1 MNCQKTLFNH
11 NCITAAVAAIL
22 IMGGLSGCEHQPPDE
37 RDPVTL
43 PPLTTGNIENGK
55 QLYHDLCD
63 KCHKLTPGSNEK
75 GPQLQRI
82 YGAPA
87 AALADY
93 KYSDELLNSGWV
105 WDEKTLDT
113 YLINAQQ
120 ALPGN
125 RMRTD
130 GLPDATERADI
141 IAYLS
146 TLRGSGMQE
155 QQEAPLEPQTSD
167 SQQIDNATDAPV
179 MPPQ

>member
-1 MNCQKTLFNH
+1 MNRQKSLFNTTG
-11 NCITAAVAAIL
+11 ITTVIISSLTLSVIL
-22 IMGGLSGCEHQPPDE
+22 FSGCEHQPPDQ

-43 PPLTTGNIENGK
+43 PPLTTGDVDNGK

-75 GPQLQRI
+75 GPQLLRI

-93 KYSDELLNSGWV
+93 KYSKEMKNSGWV
-105 WDEKTLDT
+105 WDAKTLDN
-113 YLINAQQ
+113 YLIDAQQ

-130 GLPDATERADI
+130 GLPDAVERADI

-146 TLRGSGMQE
+146 TLRGSGAEAQE
-155 QQEAPLEPQTSD
+155 TVAVDLQDDLSNP
-167 SQQIDNATDAPV
+167 TDAPV